1 MSLYFYRWTK
11 LAIVSGLVGILM
23 GYANDPG
30 KVLATGAVN
39 YGCAGLSVNDCMAFH
54 TQVSAAKTSKP

>member
-11 LAIVSGLVGILM
+11 LAVVSGLGGILM

-39 YGCAGLSVNDCMAFH
+39 YGCTGLSVNDCMAFH
-54 TQVSAAKTSKP
+54 TPVSAAKSSKP

>member
-23 GYANDPG
+23 GCAMI
-30 KVLATGAVN
+30 LAKYWLLVRLIMVVQA
-39 YGCAGLSVNDCMAFH
+39 YL
-54 TQVSAAKTSKP
+54 

>member
-23 GYANDPG
+23 GCANDPG

-39 YGCAGLSVNDCMAFH
+39 YGCTGLSVNDCMAFH
-54 TQVSAAKTSKP
+54 TPVSAAKSSKP